1 MGGIAMRK
9 SKPAKAMVL
18 VIIFVAVTTIVLAA
32 TIGIIAR
39 EQKYLLRQQESLQ
52 ERVYDGE

>member
-1 MGGIAMRK
+1 MRK

-39 EQKYLLRQQESLQ
+39 EQKYLSRQQESLQ

>member
-1 MGGIAMRK
+1 MRK

-18 VIIFVAVTTIVLAA
+18 VIIFVAVTTIVLAT

>member
-1 MGGIAMRK
+1 MEGIAMCK

-39 EQKYLLRQQESLQ
+39 ENNYLLRQQESLQ